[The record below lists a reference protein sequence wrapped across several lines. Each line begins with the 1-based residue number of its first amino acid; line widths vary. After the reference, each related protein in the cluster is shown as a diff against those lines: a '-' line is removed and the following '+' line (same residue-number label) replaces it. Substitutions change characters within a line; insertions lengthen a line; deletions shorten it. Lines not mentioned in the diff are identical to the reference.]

1 MFSKKNKELVTDFG
15 ERQLNRQNKSRTVVL
30 PRTALK
36 NCGID
41 LDEDTKVNV
50 SLVQS
55 EDDRYI
61 IVEPVCKKPEE
72 DDEDDDDEE
81 DDK

>member
-1 MFSKKNKELVTDFG
+1 MFGKKNKELVTDFG

-61 IVEPVCKKPEE
+61 IVERVCKKPEE
-72 DDEDDDDEE
+72 DEEDDVDEE
-81 DDK
+81 DGK